1 MGIIHC
7 DIKDDNILF
16 VNKTYQKDARGVRIY
31 NNPRICLCDFGQA
44 MMIGGMDS
52 PTRGIQN
59 IYFRAPEVMAGT
71 LFIKPVYLHI

>member
-16 VNKTYQKDARGVRIY
+16 VNRTYQKDAHGVRTY
-31 NNPRICLCDFGQA
+31 NNPRICLCDFGLA
-44 MMIGGMDS
+44 MKIGGMGS
-52 PTRGIQN
+52 PKHGIQN

-71 LFIKPVYLHI
+71 IIIKSMYMHI